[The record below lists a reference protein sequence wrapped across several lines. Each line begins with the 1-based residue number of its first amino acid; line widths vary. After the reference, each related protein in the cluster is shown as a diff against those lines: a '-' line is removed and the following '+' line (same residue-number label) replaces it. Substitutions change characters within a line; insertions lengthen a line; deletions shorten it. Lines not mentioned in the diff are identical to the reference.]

1 MDEFLPRTQDT
12 KDTKDLILWKT
23 LREIMDEDLSFTDH
37 IKTN

>member
-12 KDTKDLILWKT
+12 KDLILWK
-23 LREIMDEDLSFTDH
+23 LLEIMDEDLSFTDH